1 MKKSP
6 SKSLK
11 EGFKTRFANI
21 NQKAEQKQF
30 TILKTFLLKEWKQL
44 RDEPLNPLIIQALDH
59 YEKDLENKDSK
70 ILQLIDQ
77 SSEFSASKKEELK
90 SRLPYYT
97 PMHFMIIDSNTSR
110 DKATLILKNSDW
122 TDLDKNPQFPAFKWI
137 IPHDDVYADH
147 CKYLKDGYVTQS
159 NINECSQYI
168 EQNLENMDNLVSDLK
183 KNPKSRK
190 KVIPSDFMDDLFNF
204 QKE

>member
-6 SKSLK
+6 SNSLK
-11 EGFKTRFANI
+11 DAFKTRFENI

-30 TILKTFLLKEWKQL
+30 TILKTFLLKEWNQL

-59 YEKDLENKDSK
+59 YEEDLENKDPK

-110 DKATLILKNSDW
+110 DRATLIEKNSDW
-122 TDLDKNPQFPAFKWI
+122 TNFDKNPQFPAFKWI
-137 IPHDDVYADH
+137 IPHDDVYASQ
-147 CKYLKDGYVTQS
+147 CEYLETGLVTKS
-159 NINECSQYI
+159 SINECAKYI
-168 EQNLENMDNLVSDLK
+168 EQNLENMDNLVSDLA

-190 KVIPSDFMDDLFNF
+190 KVIPSDFMDDRFNF